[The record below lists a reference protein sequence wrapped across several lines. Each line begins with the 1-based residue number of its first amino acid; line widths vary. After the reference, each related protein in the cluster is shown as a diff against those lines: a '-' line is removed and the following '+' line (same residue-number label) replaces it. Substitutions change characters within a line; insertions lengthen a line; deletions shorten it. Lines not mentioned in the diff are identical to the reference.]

1 MFASS
6 YKTSTHILRKRINRF
21 VKLLQQCEC
30 NKRLQLLL
38 KQCPSSVFGLVLRSK
53 CWAFAKNYHLSLQL
67 AWVGVASALA
77 MYYILQYSFQ
87 RGASTLI
94 FCSQER
100 KADERPIP
108 LISYLVLFF
117 VIQALDA
124 QACSMLVYPY
134 GIVHIPCRQMFG
146 NFLTF
151 LPCRQFIH

>member
-77 MYYILQYSFQ
+77 MYYILRYSFQ

-108 LISYLVLFF
+108 LISYLVLFLSF
-117 VIQALDA
+117 RLQMHKPVQC
-124 QACSMLVYPY
+124 QY
-134 GIVHIPCRQMFG
+134 IPMG
-146 NFLTF
+146 S
-151 LPCRQFIH
+151 FIFHVDKCLGFF